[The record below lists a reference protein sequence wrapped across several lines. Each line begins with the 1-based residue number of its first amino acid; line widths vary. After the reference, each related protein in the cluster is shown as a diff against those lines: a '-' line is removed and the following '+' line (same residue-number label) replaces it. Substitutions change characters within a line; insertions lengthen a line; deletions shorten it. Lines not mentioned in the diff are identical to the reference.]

1 MLNLSSSVKLLVKKI
16 NYKSQKIQVHDTD
29 DCRLTQFLNLSLS
42 VPPFQLLPES
52 QGNFNLLNC
61 SSTKT
66 AFPYYFY
73 PVPCLSVPAYQVY
86 AVYSSYSIEIWTY
99 PLAARSTMFLFH
111 IKYLKGKYTFPLNWD
126 KPMCKSCEA
135 VGRKC

>member
-1 MLNLSSSVKLLVKKI
+1 MLNLSISVQLLVKKI

-66 AFPYYFY
+66 DFPYYFY

-86 AVYSSYSIEIWTY
+86 AVYSSYSIGDLDLSSCRKIHNVSLPY
-99 PLAARSTMFLFH
+99 QIF
-111 IKYLKGKYTFPLNWD
+111 KGKYTFPLNLD
-126 KPMCKSCEA
+126 KLMCKSCQA
-135 VGRKC
+135 KGRKC

>member
-1 MLNLSSSVKLLVKKI
+1 MLNLSSSVQLLVKKI

-66 AFPYYFY
+66 DFPYYFY

-86 AVYSSYSIEIWTY
+86 AVYSSYSIGDLDLSSCRKIHNVSLPY
-99 PLAARSTMFLFH
+99 QIF
-111 IKYLKGKYTFPLNWD
+111 KGKYTFPLNLD
-126 KPMCKSCEA
+126 KLMCKSCQA
-135 VGRKC
+135 KGRKC